1 MRRTKLFT
9 ILLLALVGLI
19 GAIALA
25 KSASVLLREGL
36 YAEEVEG
43 DLDAAIGVYE
53 QIIADAE
60 APKQQVAQALYR
72 LGMCHMK
79 KKDEL
84 AAKAAFSKLV
94 TDYGDQTQLVEKVRP
109 LLDEL
114 GNADPASLM
123 PPGTVAYIEIGS
135 PGKQIETILNMLK
148 DTPFE
153 NPLAMIGQHQPG
165 DQMGP
170 EQIVASLLNPSMMAE
185 FKKIRGMG
193 IGITQIAQD
202 NPPAIVVLY
211 PGKSDALRG
220 IIQMGLGFIGQPAQA
235 IEGMTTLSFGGGGG
249 AAYDDTVIIVASP
262 SAKGAELLQWSI
274 KQYKGLIKEP
284 SLASSNKSFARI
296 SKKARQDNVLTV
308 WLNADEAYQSLQR
321 MFPADAMPAQLRMA
335 DGMADLKN
343 IDDLIASLSIRP
355 TGLALDANVHLKEG
369 HNCLAYNLIRTP
381 GLSVA
386 ALNAV
391 PSDAIAM
398 FSVALGRSDTAQAQA
413 AGEQIRNVTGLDIG
427 RELFDNIEQITL
439 FAVPFRKPTEQ
450 LSDDM
455 PPQIKSFGLAIT
467 SANPQQTHQILSS
480 VLRSANVVIGET
492 QPAGGRFDFTLP
504 NYQKLFGY
512 VDDTNKTTV
521 LSLNSSLIEASGAAM
536 KQRSGAVKS
545 GPLQGALQALP
556 ETTSKLVAIN
566 VAGAVQFAAE
576 NMELPEGEVADRVRE
591 ALAQLA
597 QASAKT
603 TVRLQTS
610 EEANSFGVRLSIDDL
625 PPIPQL
631 IGPISQ
637 IADGM
642 SQVHGRHDQ
651 WSDMQPMLSAGI
663 APIDRAPVID
673 GKIDEAWAK
682 AQTYKLEHSLY
693 DPISGDSDCSAWF
706 KTLYDK
712 DHLYVLV
719 EVADDDLR
727 SDSAEFWLDDGVEIF
742 LSADN
747 RRSGAYGDNDY
758 QYYFKWHPSSPVMG
772 ESKHEKTDGVEFAFA
787 RTDAG
792 YRLEVRFPWATL
804 GATPSAGTT
813 IGFDVQ
819 VNDDDGGGDRNS
831 KIAWNA
837 VQDDAWQNTRSFGVA
852 QPLGLVGWWKLD
864 EKDGRTAADNSGNG
878 RHATV
883 QGDPT
888 WQPTG
893 GKIGG
898 AIALGG
904 DGDFLDVAD
913 ESSFDFMGGVTVAA
927 WINVTQFDRP
937 WQAIVSKGDNAWRI
951 QRNNEADTLEFACTG
966 LDIPGGNDYG
976 SLFGTRAI
984 TPGRWHHVAGVYDGS
999 MMSLYVDGVLDA
1011 SQQATGIVNTN
1022 DVRVQIGANTDMQDR
1037 FWNGMIDEV
1046 RLYNYGLGAGEIARL
1061 AGQ

>member
-1 MRRTKLFT
+1 MRRKPFT
-9 ILLLALVGLI
+9 VVLLVLVGVI
-19 GAIALA
+19 AAIALA

-43 DLDAAIGVYE
+43 DLDAAVGVYR
-53 QIIADAE
+53 QIIADAS
-60 APKQQVAQALYR
+60 APREQVAQALYR
-72 LGMCHMK
+72 LGVCHMK
-79 KKDEL
+79 RKDEL
-84 AAKAAFSKLV
+84 EARAAFGKLV
-94 TDYGDQTQLVEKVRP
+94 ADYGDQTQIVERVRP
-109 LLDEL
+109 LLEEL
-114 GNADPASLM
+114 GNADPAALM
-123 PPGTVAYIEIGS
+123 PPGTVAYVEIGS

-153 NPLAMIGQHQPG
+153 NPLAMIGHGASG
-165 DQMGP
+165 DAMGP
-170 EQIVASLLNPSMMAE
+170 QQIVSSLLNPSMMAE

-193 IGITQIAQD
+193 IGITEVTQSNQ
-202 NPPAIVVLY
+202 PTIVVLY

-220 IIQMGLGFIGQPAQA
+220 IIQMALGFVGRSAPA
-235 IEGMTTLSFGGGGG
+235 IEGMTTLAFGGGGG

-262 SAKGAELLQWSI
+262 SPKGAELLQWSV
-274 KQYKGLIKEP
+274 KQYKGLVKEP
-284 SLASSNKSFARI
+284 SLASSNKSFAKI
-296 SKKARQDNVLTV
+296 GKKARQDNMLTV
-308 WLNADEAYQSLQR
+308 WVNAGETYQALQKIL
-321 MFPADAMPAQLRMA
+321 PADAIPAQLRMA
-335 DGMADLKN
+335 DGMADFKN

-355 TGLALDANVHLKEG
+355 TGLALDANVNLKEG

-381 GLSVA
+381 PLRVG

-391 PSDAIAM
+391 PANAIALV
-398 FSVALGRSDTAQAQA
+398 SVALGGSNTPQA
-413 AGEQIRNVTGLDIG
+413 AAVSEQIKNAMGLDIG
-427 RELFDNIEQITL
+427 PQLFDNIEQITL

-450 LSDDM
+450 LSEDI
-455 PPQIKSFGLAIT
+455 PPQVKSFGLAIT
-467 SANPQQTHQILSS
+467 SVNPQQTHQILSS
-480 VLRSANVVIGET
+480 ALRAINVVIDET

-504 NYQKLFGY
+504 NYQKFFGY
-512 VDDTNKTTV
+512 MDEASKTTV
-521 LSLNSSLIEASGAAM
+521 LSLDSGLVEASVAAI
-536 KQRSGAVKS
+536 KQPGGAVKS
-545 GPLQGALQALP
+545 GPFQGVLETLP
-556 ETTSKLVAIN
+556 AATSKLVAVN
-566 VAGAVQFAAE
+566 VAGVVQFAEA
-576 NMELPEGEVADRVRE
+576 NMDLPEGEVGNRVRE

-610 EEANSFGVRLSIDDL
+610 EEANSFGIRLSIDDL

-637 IADGM
+637 IADTM
-642 SQVHGRHDQ
+642 SQIHGRHDQ
-651 WSDMQPMLSAGI
+651 WGGMQPVLWAGI
-663 APIDRAPVID
+663 APTDRAPVID
-673 GKIDEAWAK
+673 GKIDDLWAK
-682 AQTYKLEHSLY
+682 ARQYKLEHSFY
-693 DPISGDSDCSAWF
+693 DPVSDDADCSAWF

-712 DHLYVLV
+712 DSLYVLV
-719 EVADDDLR
+719 EVADDDLC

-747 RRSGAYGDNDY
+747 SRSGRYGDNDY
-758 QYYFKWHPSSPVMG
+758 QYYFKWRPTSPVMG
-772 ESKHEKTDGVEFAFA
+772 ESKHGKTDGVEFAFA
-787 RTDAG
+787 GTDAG

-804 GATPSAGTT
+804 GATPSPGTA

-837 VQDDAWQNTRSFGVA
+837 VQDDAWQNTGAFGIA
-852 QPLGLVGWWKLD
+852 QPLGLVAWWKLD
-864 EKDGRTAADNSGNG
+864 EKDGRTAADSSGNG

-888 WQPTG
+888 WQASG

-937 WQAIVSKGDNAWRI
+937 WQAIVTKGDNAWRI
-951 QRNNEADTLEFACTG
+951 QRNNEANTLEFACTG
-966 LDIPGGNDYG
+966 LNIPGGNDYG

-984 TPGRWHHVAGVYDGS
+984 TPGRWHHVAGVYDGAR
-999 MMSLYVDGVLDA
+999 MSLYVDGVLDA
-1011 SQQATGIVNTN
+1011 SQEATGVVNTN
-1022 DVRVQIGANTDMQDR
+1022 DVRVQIGANTDREDR
-1037 FWNGMIDEV
+1037 FWNGLIDEV
-1046 RLYNYGLGAGEIARL
+1046 RLYNYGLDAGAIAGL

>member
-1 MRRTKLFT
+1 MRRKPFT
-9 ILLLALVGLI
+9 VVLLVLVGAI
-19 GAIALA
+19 AAIALA

-43 DLDAAIGVYE
+43 DLDAAIGVYR
-53 QIIADAE
+53 QIVADAS
-60 APKQQVAQALYR
+60 APREQVAQALYR
-72 LGMCHMK
+72 LGVCHMK
-79 KKDEL
+79 RKDEL
-84 AAKAAFSKLV
+84 EARAAFSRLAA
-94 TDYGDQTQLVEKVRP
+94 DYADQTQLVEKVRP
-109 LLDEL
+109 LLEEL
-114 GNADPASLM
+114 GNADPAALM
-123 PPGTVAYIEIGS
+123 PPGTVAYVEIGS

-153 NPLAMIGQHQPG
+153 NPLAMIGHGASG
-165 DQMGP
+165 DAMGP
-170 EQIVASLLNPSMMAE
+170 QQIISSLLNPSMMAE

-193 IGITQIAQD
+193 IGITEVSQN

-220 IIQMGLGFIGQPAQA
+220 IIQMALGFVGRSAPA
-235 IEGMTTLSFGGGGG
+235 IEGMTTLAFGGGGG
-249 AAYDDTVIIVASP
+249 AAYDDTVIIVAGPSP
-262 SAKGAELLQWSI
+262 KGAELLQWSV

-284 SLASSNKSFARI
+284 SLASSNKSFAKI

-308 WLNADEAYQSLQR
+308 WVNADEAYQALQKIL
-321 MFPADAMPAQLRMA
+321 PADAMPAQLRMA
-335 DGMADLKN
+335 DGMADFKN

-355 TGLALDANVHLKEG
+355 TGLALDANVHLKDG

-381 GLSVA
+381 HLNVA

-391 PSDAIAM
+391 PSDAIAL

-413 AGEQIRNVTGLDIG
+413 AGQQIKNVTGLDIG
-427 RELFDNIEQITL
+427 RELFDNIEQVTL
-439 FAVPFRKPTEQ
+439 FAVPFGKPTEQ
-450 LSDDM
+450 LSDDI
-455 PPQIKSFGLAIT
+455 PPQVKSFGLAIT
-467 SANPQQTHQILSS
+467 SVNPQQTHQILSS
-480 VLRSANVVIGET
+480 VLRAVNVVIDET
-492 QPAGGRFDFTLP
+492 QPASGRFDFTLP
-504 NYQKLFGY
+504 NYQKFFGY
-512 VDDTNKTTV
+512 MDEASKTTV
-521 LSLNSSLIEASGAAM
+521 LSLNSSLVEASVAAM
-536 KQRSGAVKS
+536 KQPGGAVKG
-545 GPLQGALQALP
+545 GPLQGVLETLP
-556 ETTSKLVAIN
+556 ETTSKLVAVN
-566 VAGAVQFAAE
+566 VAGVVQFAAA
-576 NMELPEGEVADRVRE
+576 NMDLPEGEVADRVRE

-651 WSDMQPMLSAGI
+651 WSMQPVLSAGI
-663 APIDRAPVID
+663 APTDRAPVID

-682 AQTYKLEHSLY
+682 AQAYKLEHSFY
-693 DPISGDSDCSAWF
+693 DPVSGDADCSAWF
-706 KTLYDK
+706 KTLYDE

-747 RRSGAYGDNDY
+747 SRSGAYGDNDY
-758 QYYFKWHPSSPVMG
+758 QYYFKWHRTSPVMG
-772 ESKHEKTDGVEFAFA
+772 ESKHGKTEGVEFAFA
-787 RTDAG
+787 GTDAG

-804 GATPSAGTT
+804 GATPSPGTT

-837 VQDDAWQNTRSFGVA
+837 VQDDAWQNTRAFGVA
-852 QPLGLVGWWKLD
+852 QPLGLVAWWKLD
-864 EKDGRTAADNSGNG
+864 EKDGRTAADSSGNG

-927 WINVTQFDRP
+927 WINVNQFDRP
-937 WQAIVSKGDNAWRI
+937 WQAIVTKGDNAWRI
-951 QRNNEADTLEFACTG
+951 QRNNEANTLEFACTG

-984 TPGRWHHVAGVYDGS
+984 APGQWHHIAGVYDGAR
-999 MMSLYVDGVLDA
+999 MSLYIDGVLDA
-1011 SQQATGIVNTN
+1011 SQEATGIVNTN

-1046 RLYNYGLGAGEIARL
+1046 RLYNYGLDAGEIARL
-1061 AGQ
+1061 AGR

>member
-1 MRRTKLFT
+1 MRRKPFT
-9 ILLLALVGLI
+9 IVLLVLVGLV

-43 DLDAAIGVYE
+43 DLDAAIGVYR
-53 QIIADAE
+53 QIVADAS
-60 APKQQVAQALYR
+60 APREQVAQALYR

-79 KKDEL
+79 RKDEL
-84 AAKAAFSKLV
+84 EARAAFSKLAA
-94 TDYGDQTQLVEKVRP
+94 DYADQTQLIEKVRP
-109 LLDEL
+109 LLEEL
-114 GNADPASLM
+114 GNADPAALM
-123 PPGTVAYIEIGS
+123 PPGTVAYVEIGS

-153 NPLAMIGQHQPG
+153 NPLAMIGHG
-165 DQMGP
+165 SSGESMGP
-170 EQIVASLLNPSMMAE
+170 QQIISSLLNPSMMAE

-193 IGITQIAQD
+193 IGIAEIAQN
-202 NPPAIVVLY
+202 NPPTIVVLY

-220 IIQMGLGFIGQPAQA
+220 IIQMALGFVGRPAQA
-235 IEGMTTLSFGGGGG
+235 IEGMTTLSFGDSGG
-249 AAYDDTVIIVASP
+249 AAYDDTVIIVTSP
-262 SAKGAELLQWSI
+262 SPKGAELLQWSV

-296 SKKARQDNVLTV
+296 SKKARQDNMLTV
-308 WLNADEAYQSLQR
+308 WVNADEAYQALQKIL
-321 MFPADAMPAQLRMA
+321 PADAMPAQLRMA
-335 DGMADLKN
+335 DGMADFKN

-355 TGLALDANVHLKEG
+355 TGLALDANVHLKDG

-381 GLSVA
+381 HLNVT

-391 PSDAIAM
+391 PSDAIAL
-398 FSVALGRSDTAQAQA
+398 FSVALGRSDTAQATA
-413 AGEQIRNVTGLDIG
+413 AGQQIKNVTGLDIG
-427 RELFDNIEQITL
+427 RELFDNIEQVTL
-439 FAVPFRKPTEQ
+439 FAVPFGKPTEQ
-450 LSDDM
+450 LSDDI
-455 PPQIKSFGLAIT
+455 PPQVKSFGLAIT
-467 SANPQQTHQILSS
+467 SVNPQQTHQILSS
-480 VLRSANVVIGET
+480 VLRAVNVVIDET

-504 NYQKLFGY
+504 NYQKFFGY
-512 VDDTNKTTV
+512 MDEASKTTV
-521 LSLNSSLIEASGAAM
+521 LSLNSSLVEASVAAM
-536 KQRSGAVKS
+536 KQPGGAVKG
-545 GPLQGALQALP
+545 GPLQGVLETLP
-556 ETTSKLVAIN
+556 ETTSKLVALN
-566 VAGAVQFAAE
+566 VAGAVQFAAA
-576 NMELPEGEVADRVRE
+576 NMDLPEGEVADQIRE

-597 QASAKT
+597 QVTAKT

-642 SQVHGRHDQ
+642 SQIHGRHDQ
-651 WSDMQPMLSAGI
+651 WSDMQPVLSAGI
-663 APIDRAPVID
+663 APTDRAPVVD
-673 GKIDEAWAK
+673 GKIDDAWAK
-682 AQTYKLEHSLY
+682 VQAYKLEHSLY
-693 DPISGDSDCSAWF
+693 DSVSGDSDCSAWF

-742 LSADN
+742 FSADN

-758 QYYFKWHPSSPVMG
+758 QYYFKWHRTSPVMG
-772 ESKHEKTDGVEFAFA
+772 ESKHGKTDGVEFAFA
-787 RTDAG
+787 GTDAG

-804 GATPSAGTT
+804 GATPLAGTA

-837 VQDDAWQNTRSFGVA
+837 VQDDAWQNTRAFGVA
-852 QPLGLVGWWKLD
+852 QPLGLVAWWKLD
-864 EKDGRTAADNSGNG
+864 EKDGRTAADSSGNG

-898 AIALGG
+898 ALAF
-904 DGDFLDVAD
+904 DGQDDYVDTGYDTDSPAW
-913 ESSFDFMGGVTVAA
+913 TIAA
-927 WINVTQFDRP
+927 WVKSPSAPSNTKQTGPVHRERNYQINWDHMTD
-937 WQAIVSKGDNAWRI
+937 
-951 QRNNEADTLEFACTG
+951 EFRGAAGVCIG
-966 LDIPGGNDYG
+966 
-976 SLFGTRAI
+976 
-984 TPGRWHHVAGVYDGS
+984 GRWHAAGFGSLQADTWYHLAATYDGEN
-999 MMSLYVDGVLDA
+999 LRAYR
-1011 SQQATGIVNTN
+1011 N
-1022 DVRVQIGANTDMQDR
+1022 GALTAD
-1037 FWNGMIDEV
+1037 NGDPSGPPDTEGQTLKLGRHAAHSDYFRGTIDEV
-1046 RLYNYGLGAGEIARL
+1046 RLYNHALDAGAIAGL